1 MGENKCLPAPRRT
14 WRGLSRRRPTRPLD
28 RGGEAAL
35 RAALRRWRRPP
46 AGSNRPGRGGWPPA
60 WWPALTPAQVQALV
74 GAGVTLA
81 VALWEHFRGRWER

>member
-1 MGENKCLPAPRRT
+1 MGENKRLPAPRSTR
-14 WRGLSRRRPTRPLD
+14 RGLSRRRPMPLRS

-46 AGSNRPGRGGWPPA
+46 GRGGWPPA
-60 WWPALTPAQVQALV
+60 WWPVLTPGQVQALV

-81 VALWEHFRGRWER
+81 IALWEHFRGRWER